1 MHLLGRDVIGGS
13 PHVNLLVDIEA
24 GDDEEDAGSSGSTR
38 EKTTQ
43 PEDDRSLV
51 LLQSAIIVGLWTD
64 LIVPVTSQC
73 WTGKKM
79 LDEDNLDVKENTHLY
94 DLDNK
99 EE

>member
-1 MHLLGRDVIGGS
+1 MGRDVIGGS

-24 GDDEEDAGSSGSTR
+24 GDDEEDAGSSSPACQ
-38 EKTTQ
+38 KTTK
-43 PEDDRSLV
+43 PEDDCSLV